1 MFYGRVLA
9 HPSVMFRDDVVRA
22 AGGYD
27 PNVEVAQDLDLW
39 SRLVGKTRFA
49 SLPQRLVRYRSHTG
63 AVSVRRAQTQRGVVL
78 AVRTRLASNLLGPEV
93 TPADVAALDAALSG
107 SVDAQGL
114 ALARDLS
121 DSLETVHVVDR

>member
-1 MFYGRVLA
+1 MEWLGSNLSVGVLGSVLVMIDTNCRSSGRVGIETAHEQIVWRMFYGRVLA
-9 HPSVMFRDDVVRA
+9 HPSVMFRGDVVRA

-63 AVSVRRAQTQRGVVL
+63 AVSVRRAQTQRGVIGR
-78 AVRTRLASNLLGPEV
+78 A
-93 TPADVAALDAALSG
+93 
-107 SVDAQGL
+107 
-114 ALARDLS
+114 
-121 DSLETVHVVDR
+121 HV